1 MVSLAVDSKRAL
13 SLQTHGVTLKWMWLD
28 FIGNKRRRKSK
39 VPCSGDLS
47 IYNLQ
52 HMMHCWSERF
62 EKKLLGIS
70 APLSSHHK
78 IYLCAQF
85 SMYVDNL
92 NVVLQYGALLAKV
105 REFCSTI
112 AAPSINNYT

>member
-1 MVSLAVDSKRAL
+1 MINSVGTSAILLEIRRGENLRFWDLRLGRVLFPINIMSSLN
-13 SLQTHGVTLKWMWLD
+13 W
-28 FIGNKRRRKSK
+28 
-39 VPCSGDLS
+39 PCSRDLS

-52 HMMHCWSERF
+52 NMMKKWSERF

-92 NVVLQYGALLAKV
+92 NVVLQ
-105 REFCSTI
+105 
-112 AAPSINNYT
+112 